1 MLYTEEMVAVEIQF
15 SAITGINYILE
26 CIKWNYLKKY
36 FTICLVHFLGTS
48 VKASHSARHRVTVDH
63 SVFLG

>member
-26 CIKWNYLKKY
+26 CIKWNYLK
-36 FTICLVHFLGTS
+36 
-48 VKASHSARHRVTVDH
+48 
-63 SVFLG
+63 